1 MSGRDQLRIQAV
13 RASAQASLVA
23 ESELLPPQTP
33 PRTLSNSI
41 RTSTTD
47 TPMTGSS
54 QGPETGFE
62 KVADVGPIILA
73 ELAGHDCKT
82 DRKHFDK
89 LFVGKVASTK
99 DINSF
104 LRKTKLYSN
113 AKKRWT
119 GIPDIPKLEKDLYK
133 PMFDIFKAILVHF
146 KYSAT
151 RTVIDSHKFG
161 LEHVEGTQELNSTST
176 PLKSSPDIII
186 KGTSP
191 NIGPDPT
198 PVDSKRKKRNK
209 TVTKKDFPEYR
220 SCVTP
225 VEIKTEANRRYSE
238 NFAQIGVY
246 VRWVVGCLCLC
257 F

>member
-23 ESELLPPQTP
+23 ESEPPQTP

-62 KVADVGPIILA
+62 KVADQGPIILA
-73 ELAGHDCKT
+73 ELAGHDCET
-82 DRKHFDK
+82 DREYFDK

-119 GIPDIPKLEKDLYK
+119 
-133 PMFDIFKAILVHF
+133 
-146 KYSAT
+146 
-151 RTVIDSHKFG
+151 
-161 LEHVEGTQELNSTST
+161 
-176 PLKSSPDIII
+176 
-186 KGTSP
+186 
-191 NIGPDPT
+191 
-198 PVDSKRKKRNK
+198 
-209 TVTKKDFPEYR
+209 
-220 SCVTP
+220 
-225 VEIKTEANRRYSE
+225 
-238 NFAQIGVY
+238 
-246 VRWVVGCLCLC
+246 
-257 F
+257 